1 AALPRT
7 GCPVMNI
14 HIHQGDVFLLDV
26 RTRLPFKYGIATM
39 TRTPHAFVRV
49 RLEVDGKP
57 ASGVAADHL
66 PPKWFT
72 KDPARPI
79 EEEIEEMLRVIEHAL
94 GLAAGLRA
102 PSPFDAWRQL
112 NEAQAGWGRRAQLPP
127 LLTQFGTSLVERAL
141 IEAVCRAAG
150 QPFARMLWTNQLGIR
165 LGEIHPALAGLELA
179 DLLPQSPLTQV
190 LARQT
195 VGLAD
200 PLLDADVA
208 PAERLDDGLP
218 QALA

>member
-1 AALPRT
+1 
-7 GCPVMNI
+7 MNI
-14 HIHQGDVFLLDV
+14 HILHGDVFLLDV

-49 RLEVDGKP
+49 QAEVDGKP
-57 ASGVAADHL
+57 ASGIAADHL

-79 EEEIEEMLRVIEHAL
+79 EEEIEEMLRVITHAL
-94 GLAAGLRA
+94 ELAAGLRA

-112 NEAQAGWGRRAQLPP
+112 HEAQASWGRREHLPP

-150 QPFARMLWTNQLGIR
+150 EPFARMLATNQLGIR
-165 LGEIHPALAGLELA
+165 PGEIHPELAGLAPA
-179 DLLPQSPLTQV
+179 DLLPPSPRTRV
-190 LARQT
+190 LA
-195 VGLAD
+195 
-200 PLLDADVA
+200 
-208 PAERLDDGLP
+208 
-218 QALA
+218 